1 MTPACTRSVVQTEY
15 GFSNEVSEEG
25 YMSRA
30 QPMQWLSDRLK
41 IGLSDLPENAAW
53 LLERARA
60 ASANTRSGGELFTV
74 RSKRRDSVSVVPPST
89 ASVESRMNRARAAA
103 NEAQRIEER
112 ALAASRI
119 SKDQSEH
126 ARQVSQAG
134 QTRLAETKREAEQ
147 AVKEREAEARRAAE
161 KAVEREVDAA
171 RAKADAQVQA
181 VESQVEQETEAARQ
195 EAQQAQA
202 HAQELMAEAARR
214 LHEARQLA
222 QEAREAAVAVAEE
235 AQLTAQR
242 LQADANAQLR
252 EAEARVSEAE
262 GVGYQATV
270 AAERTARDLQ
280 SDEFDLDLDS
290 QTKAELLD
298 LAAAMQIDGRTTM
311 SKAELVTA
319 IAKNSRANR

>member
-1 MTPACTRSVVQTEY
+1 
-15 GFSNEVSEEG
+15 
-25 YMSRA
+25 MSAA
-30 QPMQWLSDRLK
+30 QPLQWLSDRLK
-41 IGLSDLPENAAW
+41 TGLGDLPENAAW

-60 ASANTRSGGELFTV
+60 TSANSRSGGEPFTV
-74 RSKRRDSVSVVPPST
+74 RSKRRDSRTTVSVDPPST

-103 NEAQRIEER
+103 DEAQRIEER
-112 ALAASRI
+112 ALAASQI

-126 ARQVSQAG
+126 ARQVTQAG
-134 QTRLAETKREAEQ
+134 QIRLAETKREAEQ

-161 KAVEREVDAA
+161 KAVEREVDGA
-171 RAKADAQVQA
+171 RANAAAQVQA

-202 HAQELMAEAARR
+202 HAQDLLAHAASR

-222 QEAREAAVAVAEE
+222 QEARDAAVAAAEE
-235 AQLTAQR
+235 AQLAAQG
-242 LQADANAQLR
+242 LQADANAQLKY
-252 EAEARVSEAE
+252 AEARVTEAE

-270 AAERTARDLQ
+270 VAKRAARDLQ
-280 SDEFDLDLDS
+280 SDKFDLDLDS

-311 SKAELVTA
+311 TKAELITA
-319 IAKNSRANR
+319 IARNSQANS

>member
-1 MTPACTRSVVQTEY
+1 
-15 GFSNEVSEEG
+15 
-25 YMSRA
+25 MSRV
-30 QPMQWLSDRLK
+30 QPMRWLSDRLK
-41 IGLSDLPENAAW
+41 TGVEDLPENAAW

-60 ASANTRSGGELFTV
+60 ASANSRSGGELFTV
-74 RSKRRDSVSVVPPST
+74 RSKRRDSRTTASVDPPST
-89 ASVESRMNRARAAA
+89 ASVESRMKRARAAA
-103 NEAQRIEER
+103 DEAQRMEEQ

-126 ARQVSQAG
+126 ARQVTEAG

-161 KAVEREVDAA
+161 EAVEREVDAA
-171 RAKADAQVQA
+171 RANAVAQVQA
-181 VESQVEQETEAARQ
+181 VESQVEQEIEAARQ
-195 EAQQAQA
+195 EAQESRA
-202 HAQELMAEAARR
+202 HAQELIADAARQ

-252 EAEARVSEAE
+252 DAEARVTEAE
-262 GVGYQATV
+262 GVGYQAAV
-270 AAERTARDLQ
+270 AAKRTARGLQ
-280 SDEFDLDLDS
+280 SDKLDLDLDS

-311 SKAELVTA
+311 TKDELVTA
-319 IAKNSRANR
+319 IAKNSRANS